1 MPGLYVFLIDQSYSM
16 GGKLIELVK
25 QALLLFIQSLPE
37 QSYFQ
42 LIGFGSDFKKY
53 NSEPVTY
60 SKENIDT
67 TIRETNAFRS

>member
-53 NSEPVTY
+53 NLDLLYIVKKISMLL
-60 SKENIDT
+60 
-67 TIRETNAFRS
+67 

>member
-1 MPGLYVFLIDQSYSM
+1 M
-16 GGKLIELVK
+16 GGKPIELVK

-60 SKENIDT
+60 SKENIDA

>member
-42 LIGFGSDFKKY
+42 LMGFGSDFKKY
-53 NSEPVTY
+53 NLEPVIY
-60 SKENIDT
+60 GKEI
-67 TIRETNAFRS
+67 SMLL

>member
-53 NSEPVTY
+53 NLEPVIY
-60 SKENIDT
+60 GKEI
-67 TIRETNAFRS
+67 SMLL

>member
-53 NSEPVTY
+53 NSEPVIY
-60 SKENIDT
+60 GKEILMLL
-67 TIRETNAFRS
+67 

>member
-25 QALLLFIQSLPE
+25 QALLFIQSLPE

-53 NSEPVTY
+53 NSEPVIY
-60 SKENIDT
+60 GKEI
-67 TIRETNAFRS
+67 SMLL